1 MKVGDLYRFRKP
13 LMHYLSE
20 YEGRFFIIREVKQ
33 NGDGDFDDNNDHL
46 SYTNNN
52 INEQLKREEEEE
64 RLRQEAER

>member
-33 NGDGDFDDNNDHL
+33 NGDGDFDVYEITMVEDVTTWSFTGHEL
-46 SYTNNN
+46 AY
-52 INEQLKREEEEE
+52 I
-64 RLRQEAER
+64 AEKVQCK